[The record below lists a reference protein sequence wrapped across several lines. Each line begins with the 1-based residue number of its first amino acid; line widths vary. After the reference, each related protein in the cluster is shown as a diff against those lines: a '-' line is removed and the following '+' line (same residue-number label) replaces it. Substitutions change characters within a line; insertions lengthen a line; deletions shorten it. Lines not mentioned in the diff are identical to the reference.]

1 MDSVIAAIKAR
12 IEECKAKGK
21 MFTMPMI
28 EDCTIEEREGQ
39 TSGSTLVHTEFVLR
53 LSDGRFIQVDYQSK
67 DKSHTFR
74 VVPDMSCIKVEC
86 SDHSNDFTDSWE
98 EHV

>member
-39 TSGSTLVHTEFVLR
+39 TSGSTLVHTEFILR
-53 LSDGRFIQVDYQSK
+53 LLDGRFIQVDYQSK

-74 VVPDMSCIKVEC
+74 VVLDMSCIKVEC

-98 EHV
+98 ERA